1 MECTGEHGALLTA
14 PLTFA
19 NLGKDRVTKMEFGG
33 EHISPPTDTVG
44 GLNQF
49 TSVFDKSFGWEHNGE
64 DTFPIATK
72 LRVSSTPVPVHVC
85 DAH

>member
-1 MECTGEHGALLTA
+1 
-14 PLTFA
+14 
-19 NLGKDRVTKMEFGG
+19 MEFGG

-44 GLNQF
+44 GLNEF

-72 LRVSSTPVPVHVC
+72 LRVSFTPVLVHVC
-85 DAH
+85 DAHRDVHTNPRAQGGEK